1 MSHALFDYPKQ
12 AYFGKTIPKSKFY
25 EFGNVSTRLK
35 DIFVREVEQIT
46 WEYKLSSETINL
58 PSTANIS
65 EIQIF
70 NIKLKGPFLNEEILR
85 CIDNAV
91 KFPVIFELEAM
102 DKIQVVATLKNIN
115 PANGTLLNGGL
126 YFYSDLIDK
135 DSQKISLEYSL
146 NLEMLYEQIFKALI
160 PIKPGYGESI
170 NDLVKRVSLIKR
182 NKEDFEK
189 LKKKIK
195 LEKQFNKK
203 IELNKKIKQ
212 IQLEI
217 EALEGSKH

>member
-1 MSHALFDYPKQ
+1 MIHAWFDYPRQ
-12 AYFGKTIPKSKFY
+12 AYFGRVIPKSKFY

-35 DIFVREVEQIT
+35 DIFVREVEQIV

-70 NIKLKGPFLNEEILR
+70 KIKLKGSFLNEEILR

-91 KFPVIFELEAM
+91 KFPVIFELETM
-102 DKIQVVATLKNIN
+102 DRIQVVATLKNID
-115 PANGTLLNGGL
+115 PANVAFLKGGM

-160 PIKPGYGESI
+160 PIKPRDGEPI
-170 NDLVKRVSLIKR
+170 NELVKRVSLIKV
-182 NKEDFEK
+182 NKANFEK

-217 EALEGSKH
+217 EALEGGKH